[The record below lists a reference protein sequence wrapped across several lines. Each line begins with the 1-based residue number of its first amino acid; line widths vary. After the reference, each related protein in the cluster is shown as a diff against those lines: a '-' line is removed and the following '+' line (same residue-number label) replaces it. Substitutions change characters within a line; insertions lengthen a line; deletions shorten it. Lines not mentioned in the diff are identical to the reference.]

1 MTKLDLSYL
10 LATTDGDKDF
20 MNELIDIFISE
31 LPIYLENFNTA
42 LEQKDIESLSRIAHK
57 ARSSVTI
64 MGLTDL
70 SKQLTR
76 FEEETREGVFQD
88 KYIGY
93 VEYFEEE
100 YNNAII
106 QLKNIE

>member
-10 LATTDGDKDF
+10 LTTTDGDKDF

-31 LPIYLENFNTA
+31 FPIYLNDFNTA
-42 LEQKDIESLSRIAHK
+42 LDQKDVDSLGRIAHK
-57 ARSSVTI
+57 VKSSVTV

-76 FEEETREGVFQD
+76 FENETKNGVFQN
-88 KYIGY
+88 KYKDY
-93 VEYFEEE
+93 VTFFEDE
-100 YNNAII
+100 YNSAIE
-106 QLKNIE
+106 QLKEIE